1 MITKAQN
8 VLMAAAGFLLIGGAH
23 GQTEKQDQAAE
34 PATRQVQAEDVL
46 AARIIIDDL
55 AEQMRIS
62 QAKLDPEALER
73 KRKIGRT
80 ETLLK
85 AADSSLQALAA
96 RTQRLVERHDERRE
110 QLTNLMGL
118 RKTRGMDV
126 ARVQELIRQ
135 SEQEVTACKERLDRV
150 ARYRAQLQTQL
161 EDLKAE
167 HLTWLLEAAS
177 QTKGETKDA
186 ITPLEQLIGAEP
198 IALQEL
204 IKMRPEYEGGWAVLL
219 PRERL
224 LDVLEQTI
232 HHGSGWEPCC
242 LIEDRRFGQ
251 WIAAARDFA
260 YAQRQPPERIA
271 GFQAEAWLVRA
282 GEGTDLQLVFRNLL
296 LREPAP

>member
-1 MITKAQN
+1 M
-8 VLMAAAGFLLIGGAH
+8 LMAAAGLIPIAGAR
-23 GQTEKQDQAAE
+23 GQTEKEDQAAE

-73 KRKIGRT
+73 KRKIGHT

-85 AADSSLQALAA
+85 AADNSLQALAA

-135 SEQEVTACKERLDRV
+135 SEQEVAACKARLDRV
-150 ARYRAQLQTQL
+150 ARYRSQLQAQL

-167 HLTWLLEAAS
+167 HLTHLLEAAS
-177 QTKGETKDA
+177 QTEPEAQDE
-186 ITPLEQLIGAEP
+186 ITPLEQLIGNEQP
-198 IALQEL
+198 SSGQ
-204 IKMRPEYEGGWAVLL
+204 PGGKK
-219 PRERL
+219 P
-224 LDVLEQTI
+224 
-232 HHGSGWEPCC
+232 
-242 LIEDRRFGQ
+242 
-251 WIAAARDFA
+251 
-260 YAQRQPPERIA
+260 
-271 GFQAEAWLVRA
+271 
-282 GEGTDLQLVFRNLL
+282 
-296 LREPAP
+296 